1 MKSDI
6 DRLMEENGV
15 DVLLVTGSGRHNPA
29 MVYLTGGAFFN
40 DATLIIKT
48 GRTPVLFHYPMERD
62 EAAKTGLDTIDLT
75 DIGLDEIRRIGSG
88 DPVRTDAEKYRRIFK
103 QVGINA
109 GHIAITGKSDTG
121 SAFALF
127 SELRANYPE
136 ITFDGKAARE
146 ILLNAMSTKDSD
158 EIERIR
164 RMGKITVEV
173 VGKTANLLTG
183 CAVQDGALQKEDGTP
198 LTIGEVK
205 NQISMWVSERGAE
218 LPEGFIFA
226 QGRDAGVPHNSG
238 ESDDVLRLGK
248 TIVFDLFPCEAG
260 GGYYFDFTRTW
271 CLGYA
276 PEEAKNLY
284 NDVLAVYQKVV
295 SELKMGEHCRQFQER
310 ACEQFERQGHATIRS
325 APGTKEGYVHSLG
338 HGLGLNVHEYP
349 SFSLESNNQHKLE
362 PGSVVTIEPGLY
374 YPERGFGVRLENTV
388 WVRPDGEIEALVDF
402 PMDFILPVKGYH
414 FES

>member
-1 MKSDI
+1 MKADI

-127 SELRANYPE
+127 SELQANYPE

-146 ILLNAMSTKDSD
+146 ILLKAMSTKDSD
-158 EIERIR
+158 EIEFACKFAALHLVRSKVDGHHR
-164 RMGKITVEV
+164 
-173 VGKTANLLTG
+173 
-183 CAVQDGALQKEDGTP
+183 CARHP
-198 LTIGEVK
+198 
-205 NQISMWVSERGAE
+205 
-218 LPEGFIFA
+218 
-226 QGRDAGVPHNSG
+226 GRDHHDDGLRTIAKGNS
-238 ESDDVLRLGK
+238 EPR
-248 TIVFDLFPCEAG
+248 
-260 GGYYFDFTRTW
+260 
-271 CLGYA
+271 
-276 PEEAKNLY
+276 
-284 NDVLAVYQKVV
+284 
-295 SELKMGEHCRQFQER
+295 
-310 ACEQFERQGHATIRS
+310 
-325 APGTKEGYVHSLG
+325 
-338 HGLGLNVHEYP
+338 
-349 SFSLESNNQHKLE
+349 
-362 PGSVVTIEPGLY
+362 PGSDITR
-374 YPERGFGVRLENTV
+374 PECPR
-388 WVRPDGEIEALVDF
+388 
-402 PMDFILPVKGYH
+402 
-414 FES
+414 